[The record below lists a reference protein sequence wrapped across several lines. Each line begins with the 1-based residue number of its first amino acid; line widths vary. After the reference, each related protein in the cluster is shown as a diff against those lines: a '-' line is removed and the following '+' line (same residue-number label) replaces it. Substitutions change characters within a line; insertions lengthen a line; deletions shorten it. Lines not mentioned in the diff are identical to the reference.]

1 MIQPSKKRAVKAGLP
16 PGTLVHIGHKKT
28 DQVFITVIEY
38 DEEQFQQ
45 REIKQI
51 EECFPLKD
59 KPTIT
64 WINISGIHELDVI
77 EKTGVQ
83 FGLHPLTL
91 EDIVNTEQRP
101 KIEDYKDYI
110 FIVLKAL
117 HYDADQGLKIEQIS
131 IIIGVNYV
139 ITIQENKKDVF
150 RPVRERIKNSTGRIR
165 KVGADY
171 LVYALIDAIVDNYF
185 VVLEQLEGK
194 IEFLEEELITNPTK
208 RTLHLIHQLKR
219 EMLFM
224 RKSLWPSREVINILQ
239 RGELPF
245 INETTVVHLKDVYD
259 HTIQVVEIIET
270 LRDIL
275 SETLDIYLSSIS
287 NRINDVMKILTII
300 TTIFIPLSFVA
311 GIYGMNFKYM
321 PELEWRFGYPVV
333 LIFMAV
339 VGIVMLFF
347 FKKKKWI

>member
-64 WINISGIHELDVI
+64 WINISGIHKLDVI

-165 KVGADY
+165 KMGADY

>member
-1 MIQPSKKRAVKAGLP
+1 MNQPSKKRVVKAGLP

-38 DEEQFQQ
+38 AEEQFQQ
-45 REIKQI
+45 REIKQV

-59 KPTIT
+59 KTTIT

-77 EKTGVQ
+77 EKTGIQ

-117 HYDADQGLKIEQIS
+117 HYDADQSLKIEQIS

-139 ITIQENKKDVF
+139 ITIQENRKDIF
-150 RPVRERIKNSTGRIR
+150 CPVRERIKNSTGRIR
-165 KVGADY
+165 KMGADY
-171 LVYALIDAIVDNYF
+171 LVYALIDVIVDNYF

-245 INETTVVHLKDVYD
+245 INETTVVQLKDVYD
-259 HTIQVVEIIET
+259 HTIQVVDIIET

-321 PELEWRFGYPVV
+321 PELEWRFSYPMI

-339 VGIVMLFF
+339 VAIVMLFF

>member
-1 MIQPSKKRAVKAGLP
+1 MIQPSKKRAVKSGLP
-16 PGTLVHIGHKKT
+16 PGTLVHIGHKKI

-45 REIKQI
+45 REIKQV

-139 ITIQENKKDVF
+139 ITIQENRKDVF

-185 VVLEQLEGK
+185 LVLEQLEGK

-208 RTLHLIHQLKR
+208 TTLHLIHQLKR

>member
-64 WINISGIHELDVI
+64 WINISGIHKLDVI

-139 ITIQENKKDVF
+139 ITIQENRKDVF

-185 VVLEQLEGK
+185 LVLEQLEGK

-208 RTLHLIHQLKR
+208 TTLHLIHQLKR

-339 VGIVMLFF
+339 VSIVMLFF

>member
-165 KVGADY
+165 KMGADY

>member
-139 ITIQENKKDVF
+139 ITIQENRKDVF

-208 RTLHLIHQLKR
+208 TTLHLIHQLKR

>member
-28 DQVFITVIEY
+28 DQVFITVIKY

-64 WINISGIHELDVI
+64 WINISGIHKLDVI

-165 KVGADY
+165 KMGADY